1 MRRDPPVIR
10 GDGCAVRKS
19 CRQLFGKATAEALA
33 RLFRGAKAG
42 EMHTCLR
49 TGAKQEGGA
58 MNAVTDFHPHPS
70 MGDGLRSFIDD
81 PTRSVHFRA
90 ADAEHRA
97 GPAGFRLP
105 AR

>member
-1 MRRDPPVIR
+1 
-10 GDGCAVRKS
+10 
-19 CRQLFGKATAEALA
+19 
-33 RLFRGAKAG
+33 
-42 EMHTCLR
+42 
-49 TGAKQEGGA
+49 
-58 MNAVTDFHPHPS
+58 MNAVTDFHQYPS

-105 AR
+105 ARWESSVWRQGVRGVQCAAF